1 MYIVLHLFGHFG
13 NALTALFYRGYL
25 IFIVLAVSLRK
36 YLLQIYRELAML

>member
-1 MYIVLHLFGHFG
+1 MLHLFGHFG

-36 YLLQIYRELAML
+36 YLLQIYRVLAIF